1 MNKDELY
8 NFEDFIET
16 PRAIS
21 SPVKIN
27 VILEQ
32 RIKTFLET
40 RKHRI
45 GRRLHGPH
53 RTN

>member
-1 MNKDELY
+1 MNKDHLY

-32 RIKTFLET
+32 RIKMFLET
-40 RKHRI
+40 RKHRAK
-45 GRRLHGPH
+45 RRLYGPYN
-53 RTN
+53 RG